1 MAPEVKEWID
11 WNKKIE
17 DLKKSNLIDEKKF
30 SKTQL
35 DNIKDL
41 DLKALN
47 KDEKYSEKNINDAI
61 ETRFNLEINKLWVW
75 INSKELEGKKGELLN
90 NLNSINNI
98 EDKLKAYS
106 EFIDWIKSDVWT
118 WVAEQKKQNK
128 DFRENQEKNEKNGKE
143 KNEDYFKKTW
153 KEIKDITEKLNREK
167 ITKEIEL
174 SLEAKANISRESWES
189 IASARESEPKAWDIT
204 WPA

>member
-189 IASARESEPKAWDIT
+189 
-204 WPA
+204 

>member
-189 IASARESEPKAWDIT
+189 IASARESEPKAWDVT